1 MEYLGSFKYGQ
12 ILQVI
17 RKSPVYGLTITA
29 FTFTGYRGNTLE
41 FQAGKSTYSYRK
53 SDGARLFAGALDE
66 FLPWP
71 PTTDELLHARSI
83 VFQQGFTAR
92 LKDLMPGD
100 FTYAEAVQIDEIL
113 RTAETRTKLSTGN
126 TQNGQKVGK

>member
-1 MEYLGSFKYGQ
+1 MEYLSSFKPGQ

-29 FTFTGYRGNTLE
+29 FTFTGYRPNILD
-41 FQAGKSTYSYRK
+41 FQVGKSTYSYRL
-53 SDGARLFAGALDE
+53 SDGVRLFAGALGE

-71 PTTDELLHARSI
+71 PTTDELLNARSI

-92 LKDLMPGD
+92 LKDLQPGD

-113 RTAETRTKLSTGN
+113 RTAETRARLSTGN
-126 TQNGQKVGK
+126 AQKGQKVDK